1 MVDEDLKNKIN
12 ETGSKIDDKVEET
25 SEKYGIPKWIIWVGG
40 AIAVSVVIKLI
51 F

>member
-1 MVDEDLKNKIN
+1 MNEELKNKIN

-25 SEKYGIPKWIIWVGG
+25 SEKYGIPKWIVWVGA
-40 AIAVSVVIKLI
+40 AIAVSAIVKII